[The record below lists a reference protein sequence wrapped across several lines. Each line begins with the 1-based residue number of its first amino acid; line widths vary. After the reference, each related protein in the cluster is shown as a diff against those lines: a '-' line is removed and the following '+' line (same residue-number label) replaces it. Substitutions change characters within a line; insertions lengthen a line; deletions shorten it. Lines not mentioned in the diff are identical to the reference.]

1 MAKSHLHFLS
11 VNRFVDRD
19 ALMRH
24 FGHGIGH
31 LEYGHMHETPSQ
43 PNTRD
48 EDREEVEQ
56 DPEYQDGEEEDHE
69 LMDVDGNR
77 DDEEEGTTLT
87 DESSDSGD
95 DSDDSENSDESGY
108 ASF

>member
-1 MAKSHLHFLS
+1 MVKSHLHFLS
-11 VNRFVDRD
+11 MNRFVDRD

-31 LEYGHMHETPSQ
+31 LEYGHMHET
-43 PNTRD
+43 RD
-48 EDREEVEQ
+48 EDREEDEQ
-56 DPEYQDGEEEDHE
+56 ESEYQDEEEGDE
-69 LMDVDGNR
+69 LMDVDGN
-77 DDEEEGTTLT
+77 EEEEEPT
-87 DESSDSGD
+87 DASESSDSGDESD

>member
-1 MAKSHLHFLS
+1 MAKSHLCFLS
-11 VNRFVDRD
+11 VNIFVDQD

-31 LEYGHMHETPSQ
+31 LEYGRVHKTETE
-43 PNTRD
+43 TRN
-48 EDREEVEQ
+48 ENREEIDQET
-56 DPEYQDGEEEDHE
+56 EYQDEEEGDE
-69 LMDVDGNR
+69 PMDVDGN
-77 DDEEEGTTLT
+77 EEEEEPT
-87 DESSDSGD
+87 DENSDSGD